1 METLEILPQKIFKFK
16 CDSNLVKNT
25 LINLKDEDW
34 KDYDEDISQTVD
46 VRLNK
51 NPKYSNLYKWIKECL
66 MEVKNK
72 LDFQCTRVEI
82 TQSWANEA
90 EKGDAMWSHSHPN
103 SFISGILYL
112 TNSNASTIFSMDN
125 IWINYFNNESH
136 TIKLKYADHDGTL
149 VHHKQKTVEGDLVI
163 FPSNLVHTVD
173 EHSIDDY
180 DRYTISF
187 NSFPA
192 GVIGNM
198 NDLQGLMIEVL

>member
-1 METLEILPQKIFKFK
+1 
-16 CDSNLVKNT
+16 
-25 LINLKDEDW
+25 
-34 KDYDEDISQTVD
+34 
-46 VRLNK
+46 
-51 NPKYSNLYKWIKECL
+51 
-66 MEVKNK
+66 MEVKNE
-72 LDFQCTRVEI
+72 LNLQCTRMEI
-82 TQSWANEA
+82 TQSWANTA
-90 EKGDAMWSHSHPN
+90 EKGDVMWSHTHPN
-103 SFISGILYL
+103 SFMSGILYL

-149 VHHKQKTVEGDLVI
+149 VHHKQKTVEGDLII